1 MLWLWLKLIKNQRL
15 DIDNIYLY
23 VKNPFKSKYHLLI
36 NEKEKVGIKK
46 LKYPKAFIDY
56 LQTVDDAHQNL
67 ENYNLRKK
75 KRVLIV
81 FDDMITDIEVN
92 KK

>member
-1 MLWLWLKLIKNQRL
+1 M
-15 DIDNIYLY
+15 
-23 VKNPFKSKYHLLI
+23 LI

-75 KRVLIV
+75 RRVLIV
-81 FDDMITDIEVN
+81 FHDMITDIEFN

>member
-1 MLWLWLKLIKNQRL
+1 MLWLWLKLIKKSTTRY
-15 DIDNIYLY
+15 DNIYLY

-75 KRVLIV
+75 RRVLIV
-81 FDDMITDIEVN
+81 FHDMITDIEFN

>member
-1 MLWLWLKLIKNQRL
+1 M
-15 DIDNIYLY
+15 
-23 VKNPFKSKYHLLI
+23 PI

-46 LKYPKAFIDY
+46 LKYSKAFIDY

>member
-1 MLWLWLKLIKNQRL
+1 MKLIKKSTTRYWQHL
-15 DIDNIYLY
+15 FY

-46 LKYPKAFIDY
+46 LKYSKAFIDY

>member
-1 MLWLWLKLIKNQRL
+1 M
-15 DIDNIYLY
+15 
-23 VKNPFKSKYHLLI
+23 LI

-46 LKYPKAFIDY
+46 LKYSKAFIDY
-56 LQTVDDAHQNL
+56 LHTVDDAHQNL

>member
-1 MLWLWLKLIKNQRL
+1 M
-15 DIDNIYLY
+15 
-23 VKNPFKSKYHLLI
+23 LI

>member
-1 MLWLWLKLIKNQRL
+1 MLWLWLKLIKKSTTRY
-15 DIDNIYLY
+15 DNIYLY

-46 LKYPKAFIDY
+46 LKYPKVFIDY
-56 LQTVDDAHQNL
+56 WQTVDDAHQNL

-75 KRVLIV
+75 RRVLIV
-81 FDDMITDIEVN
+81 FDDMITDTEIN
-92 KK
+92 IK

>member
-1 MLWLWLKLIKNQRL
+1 M
-15 DIDNIYLY
+15 
-23 VKNPFKSKYHLLI
+23 LI

-46 LKYPKAFIDY
+46 LKYSKAFIDY

>member
-1 MLWLWLKLIKNQRL
+1 M
-15 DIDNIYLY
+15 
-23 VKNPFKSKYHLLI
+23 LI

-75 KRVLIV
+75 RRVLIV

>member
-1 MLWLWLKLIKNQRL
+1 M
-15 DIDNIYLY
+15 
-23 VKNPFKSKYHLLI
+23 LI

-46 LKYPKAFIDY
+46 LKYSKAFIDY

-75 KRVLIV
+75 RRVLIV

>member
-1 MLWLWLKLIKNQRL
+1 M
-15 DIDNIYLY
+15 
-23 VKNPFKSKYHLLI
+23 LI

-46 LKYPKAFIDY
+46 LKYSKAFIDY
-56 LQTVDDAHQNL
+56 LRTVDDAHQNL

>member
-1 MLWLWLKLIKNQRL
+1 M
-15 DIDNIYLY
+15 
-23 VKNPFKSKYHLLI
+23 LI
-36 NEKEKVGIKK
+36 NEKEKVGLKK
-46 LKYPKAFIDY
+46 LKYSKAFIDY